1 MGATLFKGSYDKG
14 EQQLSLTLS
23 DFFKLD
29 IEDI

>member
-14 EQQLSLTLS
+14 EQLLSLTLS